1 MTPTSWTRS
10 VWPPYR
16 SATSPPNAGIPATT
30 TTTTTSDLSPHR
42 EDAMPFSLPGN
53 FNPGDSYTN
62 VHANNVAAAI
72 NTLVNG
78 PAKAFVATSE
88 NTTSTTYADLA
99 TTTDQVT
106 VTIGQSGAALVSLS
120 IGAAYASTVSGAYYC
135 SFAVSGANTIAAG
148 SPYEMVGQ
156 TSTGTGGTTIT
167 PMCGTFLVTGLVPGA
182 TTFKL

>member
-1 MTPTSWTRS
+1 
-10 VWPPYR
+10 
-16 SATSPPNAGIPATT
+16 
-30 TTTTTSDLSPHR
+30 
-42 EDAMPFSLPGN
+42 MPFSLPAN

-182 TTFKL
+182 TTFKLKYKAGSGATATYNARTIVVVPFP